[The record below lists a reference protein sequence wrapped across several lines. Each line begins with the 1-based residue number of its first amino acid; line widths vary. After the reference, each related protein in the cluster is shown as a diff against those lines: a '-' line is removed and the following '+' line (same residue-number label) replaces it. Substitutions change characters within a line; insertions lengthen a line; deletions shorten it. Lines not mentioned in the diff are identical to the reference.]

1 MPVTDARN
9 AMTTRLKARNKNKFW
24 RPNMSAMNFISQN
37 GTTLEAFEET
47 DLDHTRCKS
56 EAPRALNSPRRGISG
71 FQEGGLSLV
80 PLPAGQ
86 IRSFGQLGR
95 ALLAG

>member
-1 MPVTDARN
+1 
-9 AMTTRLKARNKNKFW
+9 
-24 RPNMSAMNFISQN
+24 MSAMNFISRN

-71 FQEGGLSLV
+71 FQEGACRSCRCRQGKYVRLV
-80 PLPAGQ
+80 N
-86 IRSFGQLGR
+86 
-95 ALLAG
+95 